1 MAYSEAKVIAG
12 GLAHIPIIIGIFWLI
27 RSYFNKR
34 TNNFELAQKSTKVKP
49 PIKKVENKAVANNKV
64 ESKVSDT
71 KKLENKVSD
80 TKKLEN
86 KVSDAIK
93 PENKV
98 TKTNKVTNKVSD
110 AIKPENK
117 VTKTNKVTNKVSD
130 AIKPENKSS
139 ESISSEIK
147 TVPPKTE
154 ENTKIDQKPL
164 NKMKHADVPVNTY
177 RPKTPFIGTV
187 KENYSLLKE
196 GAIGRV
202 NHITFDLS
210 GGDPFLNYVEGQS
223 VGIMAAGE
231 DTNGKPHKLR
241 LYSIAST
248 RHGDDFEGNTVSLCV
263 RQLQYEKDG
272 QTINGVCS
280 TYLCDIKPGDQVKI
294 TGPVGKEM
302 LLPEDEDANIVMLAT
317 GTGIAPMRAY
327 LRRMFEPS
335 EREKNN
341 WNFKGKA
348 WLFMGAPK
356 SANLLYEE
364 DLQRYLQNYPDNFK
378 YTKAISREQ
387 QNTKGGRMY
396 IQDRV
401 LESANELFNMIEDE
415 KTHIYLCGLKGME
428 PGIDEAM
435 TKAAEEKGLNWAELR
450 PQLRKAGRWHVETY

>member
-1 MAYSEAKVIAG
+1 MAYSEARVIAG
-12 GLAHIPIIIGIFWLI
+12 GLAHIPILIGIFWFI
-27 RSYFNKR
+27 NSYFNKR
-34 TNNFELAQKSTKVKP
+34 RNNFEKANNPAKAKPIAKPKIKVAEKP
-49 PIKKVENKAVANNKV
+49 PIKKDLNKV
-64 ESKVSDT
+64 SVV
-71 KKLENKVSD
+71 KKAENKVSEV
-80 TKKLEN
+80 KKSEN
-86 KVSDAIK
+86 KVK
-93 PENKV
+93 PKLN
-98 TKTNKVTNKVSD
+98 
-110 AIKPENK
+110 
-117 VTKTNKVTNKVSD
+117 
-130 AIKPENKSS
+130 SS
-139 ESISSEIK
+139 APLSSEIE
-147 TVPPKTE
+147 TVPPKSK
-154 ENTKIDQKPL
+154 ENTKIDQKTL

-177 RPKTPFIGTV
+177 RPKTPFTGTV

-223 VGIMAAGE
+223 IGIMADGE
-231 DTNGKPHKLR
+231 DSNGKPHKLR

-248 RHGDDFEGNTVSLCV
+248 RHGDNFEGNTVSLCV

-280 TYLCDIKPGDQVKI
+280 TYLCDIKPGDKVKI

-302 LLPEDEDANIVMLAT
+302 LLPEDEDANIIMLAT

-364 DLQRYLQNYPDNFK
+364 DFQRYLTNYPDNFK

-387 QNTKGGRMY
+387 QNAKGGRMY

-401 LESANELFNMIEDE
+401 TESANELFNMIEDE

-435 TKAAEEKGLNWAELR
+435 TKAAQEKGLNWAELR

>member
-1 MAYSEAKVIAG
+1 
-12 GLAHIPIIIGIFWLI
+12 
-27 RSYFNKR
+27 
-34 TNNFELAQKSTKVKP
+34 
-49 PIKKVENKAVANNKV
+49 
-64 ESKVSDT
+64 
-71 KKLENKVSD
+71 
-80 TKKLEN
+80 
-86 KVSDAIK
+86 
-93 PENKV
+93 
-98 TKTNKVTNKVSD
+98 
-110 AIKPENK
+110 
-117 VTKTNKVTNKVSD
+117 
-130 AIKPENKSS
+130 
-139 ESISSEIK
+139 
-147 TVPPKTE
+147 
-154 ENTKIDQKPL
+154 
-164 NKMKHADVPVNTY
+164 
-177 RPKTPFIGTV
+177 
-187 KENYSLLKE
+187 
-196 GAIGRV
+196 
-202 NHITFDLS
+202 
-210 GGDPFLNYVEGQS
+210 LNYVEGQS

>member
-49 PIKKVENKAVANNKV
+49 SLKKVENKAIANKKV
-64 ESKVSDT
+64 ESKVSDN
-71 KKLENKVSD
+71 KKLENKVTETNKVANKVSD
-80 TKKLEN
+80 ATKIENKVTKINNVAN
-86 KVSDAIK
+86 KVSDAI
-93 PENKV
+93 N
-98 TKTNKVTNKVSD
+98 
-110 AIKPENK
+110 
-117 VTKTNKVTNKVSD
+117 
-130 AIKPENKSS
+130 PENKSS
-139 ESISSEIK
+139 ASISSEIK

-177 RPKTPFIGTV
+177 RPKTPFVGTV

-302 LLPEDEDANIVMLAT
+302 LLPDDEEANIVMLAT

-364 DLQRYLQNYPDNFK
+364 DLQRYLKNYPDNFK

>member
-1 MAYSEAKVIAG
+1 MVYSQAKVIAG
-12 GLAHIPIIIGIFWLI
+12 GLAHIPIVIGIFYFI
-27 RSYFNKR
+27 MTFFNKR
-34 TNNFELAQKSTKVKP
+34 AIEYAEANKP
-49 PIKKVENKAVANNKV
+49 KKVEKKV
-64 ESKVSDT
+64 EKPQIKEKTVAPTKVEAKTEDQKTTSD
-71 KKLENKVSD
+71 S
-80 TKKLEN
+80 
-86 KVSDAIK
+86 
-93 PENKV
+93 P
-98 TKTNKVTNKVSD
+98 
-110 AIKPENK
+110 
-117 VTKTNKVTNKVSD
+117 
-130 AIKPENKSS
+130 
-139 ESISSEIK
+139 EIK
-147 TVPPKTE
+147 TETPKNKE
-154 ENTKIDQKPL
+154 IPSIEKKPM
-164 NKMKHADVPVNTY
+164 KKHADVPVNIY
-177 RPKTPFIGTV
+177 RPKTPYEGTV
-187 KENYSLLKE
+187 LENYSLLKE

-202 NHITFDLS
+202 NHITFDLKDS
-210 GGDPFLNYVEGQS
+210 DPFLNYVEGQS
-223 VGIMAAGE
+223 IGIMPAGQ
-231 DTNGKPHKLR
+231 DANGKPHKLR

-248 RHGDDFEGNTVSLCV
+248 RHGDNFNGNTVSLCV

-280 TYLCDIKPGDQVKI
+280 TYLCDINPGDKVKI

-302 LLPEDEDANIVMLAT
+302 LLPDEEDANIVMLAT

-327 LRRMFEPS
+327 LRRMFEPT
-335 EREKNN
+335 EKEKNK

-364 DLQRYLQNYPDNFK
+364 DLQRYLTDNPENFK

-435 TKAAEEKGLNWAELR
+435 TKAAQEKGLNWSELR
-450 PQLRKAGRWHVETY
+450 PQLKKAGRWHVETY